1 MIRVNRFCVRNEF
14 FKNSEVIMR
23 LEVLSKM
30 FAGGYN
36 SVYEQAW
43 NDSLERFIEY
53 CYDNYDIEISD
64 NEIVNRKYQEYL
76 TDCAYQWLKVC
87 TNEKITFEN
96 VKIISPAEYNFET
109 DKVEFDMPL
118 TELNL
123 IREIVKKDTKVLERF
138 KQICD
143 GLFKAR
149 DCFVPLYK
157 APDLNET
164 CYLWNKWQ
172 LGALFDAYFY
182 DAFEEYQEDC
192 QGYDDAMD
200 ILNNNDYYWECTNK
214 KYLDL

>member
-1 MIRVNRFCVRNEF
+1 MRVN
-14 FKNSEVIMR
+14 VIS
-23 LEVLSKM
+23 LCFE
-30 FAGGYN
+30 GGYN

-53 CYDNYDIEISD
+53 CYDDFDIEISED
-64 NEIVNRKYQEYL
+64 EIVNRKYQEYL
-76 TDCAYQWLKVC
+76 TDCAHCWLDKC
-87 TNEKITFEN
+87 TDDKISYGN
-96 VKIISPAEYNFET
+96 VKVISPKEYNFET

-123 IREIVKKDTKVLERF
+123 IREIVKRDTTLLKRFNQICIERF
-138 KQICD
+138 T
-143 GLFKAR
+143 AR
-149 DCFVPLYK
+149 DGFVPLYR
-157 APDLNET
+157 APDLNIT

-200 ILNNNDYYWECTNK
+200 ILNNNDYWDCTNK
-214 KYLDL
+214 EYLDL